1 MAGSSE
7 EGFMKKIYRT
17 TIFHRKVCLFNKD
30 IHKDT
35 HKDTREALS
44 HREVLFH

>member
-7 EGFMKKIYRT
+7 EGFMKRFT
-17 TIFHRKVCLFNKD
+17 EQFFHRKVCLFNKD